1 MVSDRLMELSGVA
14 RLYRT
19 SDVETTALS
28 GVDFSVERGEFVA
41 IVGESGS
48 GKSTLLGV
56 LGLLDR
62 PSSGSYRFQGQEIV
76 GAPEAVLAQMR
87 ANDLG
92 FVFQSFNLIDD
103 LTVAQN
109 VELALAY
116 RKTPTR
122 DRREKVAATLERL
135 GIHHRRDHFPHQLS
149 GGQQQ
154 RVAIARAVIS
164 EPAVI
169 LADEPTGNLDTENGR
184 QVMDILS
191 DLNRNGST
199 IVMVTHS
206 REQARMAGRVVRMS
220 DGRIVGTE
228 AV

>member
-1 MVSDRLMELSGVA
+1 
-14 RLYRT
+14 
-19 SDVETTALS
+19 
-28 GVDFSVERGEFVA
+28 
-41 IVGESGS
+41 
-48 GKSTLLGV
+48 
-56 LGLLDR
+56 
-62 PSSGSYRFQGQEIV
+62 
-76 GAPEAVLAQMR
+76 MR

-103 LTVAQN
+103 LTVTQN

-116 RKTPTR
+116 RKTPVK
-122 DRREKVAATLERL
+122 DRREKVAATLDRL
-135 GIHHRRDHFPHQLS
+135 GIHHRRDHYPHQLS

-184 QVMDILS
+184 QVMDILA

-206 REQARMAGRVVRMS
+206 SDQARMAGRVVRMS
-220 DGRIVGTE
+220 DGRIVGAE

>member
-1 MVSDRLMELSGVA
+1 MVSERLMELSGVA

-19 SDVETTALS
+19 SEVETTALS
-28 GVDFSVERGEFVA
+28 GVDFSVGRGEFVA

-62 PSSGSYRFQGQEIV
+62 PSSGSYRFKGREVV

-103 LTVAQN
+103 LTVTQN

-116 RKTPTR
+116 RKTPVK
-122 DRREKVAATLERL
+122 DRREKVAATLDRL
-135 GIHHRRDHFPHQLS
+135 GIHHRRDHYPHQLS

-184 QVMDILS
+184 QVMDILA

-206 REQARMAGRVVRMS
+206 SDQARMAGRVVRMS
-220 DGRIVGTE
+220 DGRIVGAE